1 MPNTRSGVIADFPT
15 PIFIPIDSYQH
26 YTDAELLQRCIQRD
40 EQAWQALLNRYGSFV
55 YSVTTRFN
63 LMADEIAYVFQ
74 SVFLALLDNLEELAH
89 ESNLSAWFTTV
100 TLWHCR
106 QYVES
111 DDMDEMLTADEPSN
125 LRRELQDLEEQR
137 LIHQAVASTH
147 ESSRQVLF
155 ELLKELG
162 NTTAHPPSS
171 SADEIRLR

>member
-1 MPNTRSGVIADFPT
+1 MPNAQRGITVDFPI
-15 PIFIPIDSYQH
+15 PIFFSEDDYQH
-26 YTDAELLQRCIQRD
+26 YADAELIQRCIQRD
-40 EQAWQALLNRYGSFV
+40 ERAWQALLNRYGSFV

-63 LMADEIAYVFQ
+63 LMADEVAYVFQ
-74 SVFLALLDNLEELAH
+74 SVFLALLDHLEELAH
-89 ESNLSAWFTTV
+89 ESNLSAWFATA

-111 DDMDEMLTADEPSN
+111 DYMDEMLTVDEPSN

-162 NTTAHPPSS
+162 NTTAHLLSS
-171 SADEIRLR
+171 SADEVCLR